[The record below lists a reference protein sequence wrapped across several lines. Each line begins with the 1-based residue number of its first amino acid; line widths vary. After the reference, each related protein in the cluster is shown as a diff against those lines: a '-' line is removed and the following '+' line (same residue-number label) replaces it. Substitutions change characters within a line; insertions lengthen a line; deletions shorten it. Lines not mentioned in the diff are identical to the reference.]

1 MLNDNIA
8 LLSIGSNLGN
18 KELYIN
24 NSIDAIQK
32 NPYINLLKVS
42 KFIETDPLE
51 VVDQPN
57 FLNAII
63 KISTSLTPLVLLDYL
78 QELEIKLGRVKRYD
92 KGPREIDIDILTYGN
107 QIFSDERLTIPHHSL
122 YSRSFIKDILNS
134 ISELSIYETLNKG
147 NIDENNY
154 SIFSK

>member
-1 MLNDNIA
+1 MPNDNIV

-18 KELYIN
+18 KEFYLN
-24 NSIDAIQK
+24 NSIDQIHK
-32 NPYINLLKVS
+32 NSSINILKVS
-42 KFIETDPLE
+42 KFIETAPLE

-57 FLNAII
+57 FLNAIV
-63 KISTSLTPLVLLDYL
+63 KISTILTPLILLDYL
-78 QELEIKLGRVKRYD
+78 QGLEIEIGRIKRYD

-107 QIFSDERLTIPHHSL
+107 QTFSNERLTIPHHSL

-134 ISELSIYETLNKG
+134 ISELSIYEILNKG

>member
-1 MLNDNIA
+1 MPNDNIV

-18 KELYIN
+18 KEFYLN
-24 NSIDAIQK
+24 NSIDQIQK
-32 NPYINLLKVS
+32 NQSINILKVS
-42 KFIETDPLE
+42 KFIETTPLE
-51 VVDQPN
+51 IVDQPN
-57 FLNAII
+57 FLNAIV
-63 KISTSLTPLVLLDYL
+63 KISTILTPLILLDYL
-78 QELEIKLGRVKRYD
+78 QGLEIEIGRIKRYD

-107 QIFSDERLTIPHHSL
+107 QTFSNERLTIPHHSL

-134 ISELSIYETLNKG
+134 ISELSIYEILNKG

>member
-1 MLNDNIA
+1 MLNDNIIF
-8 LLSIGSNLGN
+8 LSIGSNLGN
-18 KELYIN
+18 REFYFN
-24 NSIDAIQK
+24 NSIDRIQK
-32 NPYINLLKVS
+32 NPSIKILKVS
-42 KFIETDPLE
+42 KFIETAPLE

-63 KISTSLTPLVLLDYL
+63 KISTILTPLVLLDFL
-78 QELEIKLGRVKRYD
+78 QELEIEIGRIKRYD

-107 QIFSDERLTIPHHSL
+107 QIFSNERLTIPHHSL

-134 ISELSIYETLNKG
+134 ISELSIYEILNKG

>member
-1 MLNDNIA
+1 MLKDNIVF
-8 LLSIGSNLGN
+8 LSIGSNLGN
-18 KELYIN
+18 KELYLN
-24 NSIDAIQK
+24 NSINEIQK
-32 NPYINLLKVS
+32 NPSISLLKVS
-42 KFIETDPLE
+42 NFIETDPLE

-63 KISTSLTPLVLLDYL
+63 KISTNLTPLVLLDYL
-78 QELEIKLGRVKRYD
+78 QEIEIKLGRVKRFD

-107 QIFSDERLTIPHHSL
+107 QIFSDVRLTIPHHSL
-122 YSRSFIKDILNS
+122 YSRSFIKDILSS
-134 ISELSIYETLNKG
+134 ISELSIYEILNKG

>member
-1 MLNDNIA
+1 MLNDSIVF
-8 LLSIGSNLGN
+8 LSIGSNLGDR
-18 KELYIN
+18 ELYLN
-24 NSIDAIQK
+24 NSIEHLQK
-32 NPYINLLKVS
+32 NTSINILKLS
-42 KFIETDPLE
+42 NFMETAPLE

-63 KISTSLTPLVLLDYL
+63 KISTILTPLVLLDYL
-78 QELEIKLGRVKRYD
+78 QELEIKIGRIKRFD

-122 YSRSFIKDILNS
+122 YSRAFIKDILHS
-134 ISELSIYETLNKG
+134 ISELSIYEIVNKG